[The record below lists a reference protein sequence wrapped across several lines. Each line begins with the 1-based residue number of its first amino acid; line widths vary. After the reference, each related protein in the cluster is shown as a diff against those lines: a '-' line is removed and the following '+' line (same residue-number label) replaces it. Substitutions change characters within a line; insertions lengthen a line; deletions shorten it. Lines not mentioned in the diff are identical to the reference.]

1 MKKLLGT
8 LIVTFISITLFA
20 QSNPGNPLSGTVN
33 DLKTGLA
40 IPGAV
45 VWYGSNSV
53 ITNELGQFK
62 FSTNTSKKSELLINA
77 LGYQS
82 QQKSIASLL
91 PNQQIE
97 ILLSPTPYELQPL
110 EVTSVRAAETAPFAK
125 TNISKEQ
132 LKKSNLGMD
141 IPMLLNQVPS
151 VVVNADAGNGVGYT
165 GIRIR
170 GSDATRINVTLNGI
184 PYNDAESM
192 GTFFVNMPDFT
203 SSVNSIQVQRG
214 VGTSSNGPAAFGAS
228 IHLSTNEIHEKA
240 YLDINNSAG
249 SFGTLKNT
257 IQGGTGLI
265 GKYITMDGRIS
276 RIVSD
281 GYIDRASS
289 NLQSFY
295 FSTQFRKNKS
305 SLRLNIFSGKEKTYQ
320 AWYGVPESLLAT
332 NRTFNPAGT
341 EKPGTPYD
349 NQTDNYTQTHYQL
362 FFNQALPNNWMLNTT
377 SFVSTGKGYYEE
389 YKANQAFA
397 DYGLPNS
404 TIGGIAITETDLI
417 RQKWLDNIYAGQ
429 LFTLQKKSL
438 RRELTIGGGIT
449 RYNGKHFG
457 LLPWLEKGTVSKDYR
472 YYNLTA
478 NKNDG
483 HLYVKWQ
490 ENLSEKWK
498 AFADIQ
504 YRQVQHVMNGFQG
517 KPDLLVNRQFSFLN
531 PKMGIHYQH
540 QGTQAFLS
548 YSVANKEPNRD
559 DFQAGILSQPNAE
572 TLHDWEAGWMKKSS
586 RGFWG
591 VTLFYMLYNQ
601 QLVLTGQINDVGAYT
616 RTNVPRSYRTGM
628 EWEAGW
634 QIVPKL
640 QVSGNLTISKNKIKS
655 FTEYVDNYD
664 TGNQD
669 PVEHNNTDIS
679 FSPAVTGSGNI
690 NWKPIASLE
699 LEWLHKYV
707 GKQYLDNTSNEQ
719 RKIAP
724 FYVQDIRASWKIPI
738 RRLRECRLIVQ
749 VFNLWNQ
756 HYQPNGYTYPYISN
770 QQLNAD
776 NAYYPM
782 AGRNFLAAI
791 NIGL

>member
-1 MKKLLGT
+1 M
-8 LIVTFISITLFA
+8 
-20 QSNPGNPLSGTVN
+20 
-33 DLKTGLA
+33 
-40 IPGAV
+40 
-45 VWYGSNSV
+45 
-53 ITNELGQFK
+53 
-62 FSTNTSKKSELLINA
+62 
-77 LGYQS
+77 
-82 QQKSIASLL
+82 
-91 PNQQIE
+91 
-97 ILLSPTPYELQPL
+97 
-110 EVTSVRAAETAPFAK
+110 
-125 TNISKEQ
+125 
-132 LKKSNLGMD
+132 
-141 IPMLLNQVPS
+141 
-151 VVVNADAGNGVGYT
+151 
-165 GIRIR
+165 
-170 GSDATRINVTLNGI
+170 
-184 PYNDAESM
+184 
-192 GTFFVNMPDFT
+192 
-203 SSVNSIQVQRG
+203 
-214 VGTSSNGPAAFGAS
+214 
-228 IHLSTNEIHEKA
+228 
-240 YLDINNSAG
+240 
-249 SFGTLKNT
+249 
-257 IQGGTGLI
+257 
-265 GKYITMDGRIS
+265 
-276 RIVSD
+276 
-281 GYIDRASS
+281 
-289 NLQSFY
+289 
-295 FSTQFRKNKS
+295 
-305 SLRLNIFSGKEKTYQ
+305 
-320 AWYGVPESLLAT
+320 
-332 NRTFNPAGT
+332 
-341 EKPGTPYD
+341 
-349 NQTDNYTQTHYQL
+349 
-362 FFNQALPNNWMLNTT
+362 
-377 SFVSTGKGYYEE
+377 
-389 YKANQAFA
+389 
-397 DYGLPNS
+397 
-404 TIGGIAITETDLI
+404 
-417 RQKWLDNIYAGQ
+417 DNIYAGQ
-429 LFTLQKKSL
+429 LFTLQQKTL

-457 LLPWLEKGTVSKDYR
+457 LLPWMERGIVSKDYR

-478 NKNDG
+478 HKNDG

-504 YRQVQHVMNGFQG
+504 YRQLQHVMNGFQG
-517 KPDLLVNRQFSFLN
+517 KPDLLVNRQFSFIN
-531 PKMGIHYQH
+531 PKMGIHYQN

-586 RGFWG
+586 RGYWG

-655 FTEYVDNYD
+655 FTEYIDNYD
-664 TGNQD
+664 SGNQD

-679 FSPAVTGSGNI
+679 FSPAVTGSGSI

-738 RRLRECRLIVQ
+738 RGLRECRLIVQ
-749 VFNLWNQ
+749 VFNLLNQ
-756 HYQPNGYTYPYISN
+756 NYQPNGYTYPYISN
-770 QQLNAD
+770 QQLIAD

>member
-20 QSNPGNPLSGTVN
+20 QSNPGNPLSGTVK
-33 DLKTGLA
+33 DLKTGLP
-40 IPGAV
+40 ISGAV
-45 VWYGSNSV
+45 VWYGSNSA

-82 QQKSIASLL
+82 QQKSIATLL

-97 ILLSPTPYELQPL
+97 ILLSPTPNELQPL

-257 IQGGTGLI
+257 LQGGTGLI
-265 GKYITMDGRIS
+265 GKYVTMDGRIS

-341 EKPGTPYD
+341 EKPGSPYD

-397 DYGLPNS
+397 DYGLPNI

-417 RQKWLDNIYAGQ
+417 RQKWLDNNYAGQ
-429 LFTLQKKSL
+429 LFTLQQKSL

-490 ENLSEKWK
+490 EHLSEKWK

-540 QGTQAFLS
+540 QGTEAFLS

-559 DFQAGILSQPNAE
+559 DFQAGMLSQPNAE
-572 TLHDWEAGWMKKSS
+572 SLHDWEAGWMKKSS

-669 PVEHNNTDIS
+669 PEEHNNTDIS
-679 FSPAVTGSGNI
+679 FSPAVTGSGSI

-756 HYQPNGYTYPYISN
+756 HYQPNGYTYPYIFN
-770 QQLNAD
+770 QQLIAD